1 MSDNESTTP
10 FGPGFVA
17 ACIVVAA
24 VVTCGVVLLIAGP
37 ASPATTTLANPAAA
51 ANAEA
56 RVEGGAGVGGEAG
69 AGVGPGARR
78 PQVPATPG
86 TSCPDAAPGTTDAAP
101 TTNTGPGTTNTG
113 PGTDAGPGA
122 GSRGDSASG
131 AANPGVGGGSGS
143 GDSAS
148 GDCTPSSRSTCS
160 LPAGDQTVPAAAP
173 AVDGWEVS
181 RRVVVPRSARFGPA
195 VTDSDG
201 FRRCFAHSPTGAV
214 FAAYNVLAALGD
226 PAELAASARKLMVP
240 GPDTDELLRQT
251 AKESPSTASE
261 ATQLAGYRVIAA
273 NRDQVTV
280 MLAVPV
286 EAQYM
291 SLTLT
296 MVWHDHD
303 WRLQPPSPG
312 AAVGAPFAQ
321 VRSLADFVKWS
332 GL

>member
-1 MSDNESTTP
+1 
-10 FGPGFVA
+10 
-17 ACIVVAA
+17 
-24 VVTCGVVLLIAGP
+24 
-37 ASPATTTLANPAAA
+37 
-51 ANAEA
+51 
-56 RVEGGAGVGGEAG
+56 
-69 AGVGPGARR
+69 
-78 PQVPATPG
+78 
-86 TSCPDAAPGTTDAAP
+86 
-101 TTNTGPGTTNTG
+101 
-113 PGTDAGPGA
+113 
-122 GSRGDSASG
+122 
-131 AANPGVGGGSGS
+131 
-143 GDSAS
+143 
-148 GDCTPSSRSTCS
+148 
-160 LPAGDQTVPAAAP
+160 
-173 AVDGWEVS
+173 
-181 RRVVVPRSARFGPA
+181 

-321 VRSLADFVKWS
+321 VRNLADFVKWS